1 MFRFDD
7 TKCYRMPP
15 HFGGYD
21 YVAEGTRYRDNVS
34 ISFSYTTERTRLEAY
49 IPEAFTLVRPEVSVS
64 FTQCRGIDW
73 LAGSFYNLVMVS
85 APVRF
90 DGTRD
95 HVEAPYVLVIWEN
108 KTTPILS
115 GREETGFPKIYADIE
130 DLHIFSGNYFTNVS
144 FEGNTFLRL
153 HFADAV
159 PYSEQELART
169 KIVPM
174 NAIGWRYI
182 PKVGGP
188 GADLSQPIF
197 FPQECEVSGAWTG
210 KGSVEWTELSWLQNP
225 SQAQIIKALAE
236 LPMLAVGPATML
248 EGALVLKAPL
258 ARVLE

>member
-7 TKCYRMPP
+7 TKCYRMPA

-21 YVAEGTRYRDNVS
+21 YVAEGTRYHDNV
-34 ISFSYTTERTRLEAY
+34 ILSFSYTTDRKMLEAY
-49 IPEAFTLVRPEVSVS
+49 IPEAFELVRPELGIA
-64 FTQCRGIDW
+64 FTQCRQVDW
-73 LAGSFYNLVMVS
+73 MAGSSYNLVMVS

-90 DGTRD
+90 NGARD
-95 HVEAPYVLVIWEN
+95 QVEAPYVLVIWEN

-130 DLHIFSGNYFTNVS
+130 NLHSFSGNYFTNVS
-144 FEGNTFLRL
+144 YEGNTFLRL
-153 HFADAV
+153 HFCDAV
-159 PYSEQELART
+159 PVAEQEPARI

-174 NAIGWRYI
+174 DAIGWRYI

-188 GADLSQPIF
+188 GADLSQPVF
-197 FPQECEVSGAWTG
+197 FPQECEAARAWTG
-210 KGSVEWTELSWLQNP
+210 KGTVQWTELSWLQNP
-225 SQAQIIKALAE
+225 SQVRIIKALAE
-236 LPMLAVGPATML
+236 LPILEMGPAMMM